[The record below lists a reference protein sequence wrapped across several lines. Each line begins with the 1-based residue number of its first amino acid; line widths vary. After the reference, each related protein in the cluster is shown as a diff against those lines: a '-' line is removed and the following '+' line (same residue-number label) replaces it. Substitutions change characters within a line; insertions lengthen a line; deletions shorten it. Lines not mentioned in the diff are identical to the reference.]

1 MIQIDLPTLVKRL
14 NLFSRQALEMAAS
27 ECMSQQAAEITVSHV
42 LIQMLAMPR
51 SDLRVITRQG
61 DIGMEE
67 LRQALTVENYTTARS
82 ADSYPAFS
90 PMLVEWL
97 KEGWLLASAE
107 MQHSELRGGVLLLAL
122 LHSPLRYIPPAA
134 AQLLTGINRDRLQQ
148 DFVQW
153 TQESAESVVPDADC
167 KGAGALT
174 DVADSLLARYAK
186 NMTEDAR
193 NDRLDPV
200 LCRDHEIDLMIDI
213 LCRRRKNNPVV
224 VGEAGVGKSALI
236 EGLALRIVAG
246 QVPDKLKNTDIMTLD
261 LGALQAGA
269 SVKGEFEKRFKGL
282 MAEVISSPVPVILF
296 IDEAHTLIGAG
307 NQQGG
312 LDISNLLKPAL
323 ARGELKTIAATT
335 WSEYKKYFEKDAAL
349 SRRFQ
354 LVKVSEPNAAEATI
368 ILRGLSAVYEQ
379 SHGVLIDDDALQ
391 AAATLSERY
400 LSGRQLPDKAIDV
413 LDTACARV
421 AINLSS
427 PPKQI
432 SALTTL
438 SHQQEAEIRQ
448 LERELRIGLRTN
460 TSRMTEVLVQYDETL
475 TALDELEAA
484 WHQQQTLVQEIIA
497 LRQQLLG
504 MAEDDAAS
512 LPHVDAVEDTPP
524 ESEQDNT
531 GAKLADEA
539 GSEQPEET
547 AETVSPV
554 QRLAQLTAELDALHN
569 DRLLVSPHVDK
580 KQIAAVIAEWTGVP
594 LNRLSQNE
602 MSVITDLPVWLG
614 DTIKGQDLAIA
625 SLHKHLLTAR
635 ADLRRP
641 GRPLGAFLLAGPS
654 GVGKTETVLQLA
666 ELLYGGRQYLTT
678 INMSEFQE
686 KHTVSRLIGSP
697 PGYVGYGEGG
707 VLTEAIRQKP
717 YSVVL
722 LDEVE
727 KAHPDV
733 LNLFYQAFDK
743 GEMADGEGRLIDCK
757 NIVFFLTSNLG
768 YQVIVEHADDP
779 ETMQE
784 VLYPVLADFF
794 KPALL
799 ARMEVVPYQSLKT
812 RALGVLPADLNL
824 RDQVGPTFDQV
835 FTSADD
841 NKLVVPQF
849 LTRYGLQSYFVKQRD
864 ELVELTAMDSWV
876 LNLTRSVKYSDADR
890 AEIQRQL
897 TEQYISD
904 YTATWRAGMDNLNIR
919 NFESIGQLTGAL
931 EQVISGD
938 LPLQRALT
946 VLRDNTQPGV
956 FSEKLSAKER
966 EEALAEPDYQLLTR
980 LGHEFAPENSTLAVQ
995 KDKESTMQAVYQQLT
1010 ELHRYLLA
1018 IQNAP
1023 VPGKSALKAVQL
1035 RLDQNSSDP
1044 IFATR
1049 QMAKTLPAPLN
1060 RWVGRLADQAWHV
1073 VMVEAVHYMEV
1084 DWRDSV
1090 VKPFNEQLANNYPF
1104 NPRSAQDASLD
1115 AFERFFKPDG
1125 ILDTFYQQNL
1135 KLFIDN
1141 DLSLEDGDNS
1151 VIIREDIIAQLKT
1164 AQKIRDIFFS
1174 KQNGL
1179 GTSFAVETV
1188 SLSGNKRRSVLNLD
1202 GQLVDYSQ
1210 GRNYTAHL
1218 VWPNNMREG
1227 NESKLTLVGANG
1239 GAPRSISFSGPWA
1252 QFRLFGAGQLT
1263 GVQDGNFTVRFSV
1276 DGGAM
1281 TYRVHIRCSSN
1292 CYRLTTPLRAQQRCG
1307 WPHLNSK
1314 TMSAGCN
1321 NFLIPPRYSRWK
1333 PGCR

>member
-1 MIQIDLPTLVKRL
+1 MIQINLASLVKHL
-14 NLFSRQALEMAAS
+14 NPFSRQALEAAAA
-27 ECMSQQAAEITVSHV
+27 ECMSQQASEITVAHV
-42 LIQMLAMPR
+42 LLQMLASVR
-51 SDLRVITRQG
+51 SDLRVIAERA
-61 DIGMEE
+61 DIDLNE
-67 LRQALTVENYTTARS
+67 LRRALTVENYATSRT

-122 LHSPLRYIPPAA
+122 LHSPLRYVPGVAA
-134 AQLLTGINRDRLQQ
+134 RLLTGINRDRLQQ
-148 DFVQW
+148 DFAQW
-153 TQESAESVVPDADC
+153 TRESAETAIQNADGQPVSVAI
-167 KGAGALT
+167 
-174 DVADSLLARYAK
+174 DSGDGLLARYTK
-186 NMTEDAR
+186 NMTADAR
-193 NDRLDPV
+193 NGRLDPV

-448 LERELRIGLRTN
+448 LERELRIGLRTD

-504 MAEDDAAS
+504 
-512 LPHVDAVEDTPP
+512 VDAMVGTPP
-524 ESEQDNT
+524 ESEQDNAGIAPT
-531 GAKLADEA
+531 DEA
-539 GSEQPEET
+539 SSTQPEET

-554 QRLAQLTAELDALHN
+554 QRLVQLTVELDALHN
-569 DRLLVSPHVDK
+569 DQLLVSPHVDK

-602 MSVITDLPVWLG
+602 MSVITDLPKWLG

-779 ETMQE
+779 ETMQKA
-784 VLYPVLADFF
+784 LYPVLADFF

-799 ARMEVVPYQSLKT
+799 ARMEVVPY
-812 RALGVLPADLNL
+812 
-824 RDQVGPTFDQV
+824 
-835 FTSADD
+835 
-841 NKLVVPQF
+841 
-849 LTRYGLQSYFVKQRD
+849 
-864 ELVELTAMDSWV
+864 
-876 LNLTRSVKYSDADR
+876 
-890 AEIQRQL
+890 
-897 TEQYISD
+897 
-904 YTATWRAGMDNLNIR
+904 
-919 NFESIGQLTGAL
+919 
-931 EQVISGD
+931 
-938 LPLQRALT
+938 LPL
-946 VLRDNTQPGV
+946 
-956 FSEKLSAKER
+956 SKET
-966 EEALAEPDYQLLTR
+966 LATIIAGKLTR
-980 LGHEFAPENSTLAVQ
+980 LDNVLRSRFGAEVIIEPEVTDEILSRVTRAENGARMLESVIDGDMLPPLSLLLLQ
-995 KDKESTMQAVYQQLT
+995 KMAANT
-1010 ELHRYLLA
+1010 A
-1018 IQNAP
+1018 IARIRL
-1023 VPGKSALKAVQL
+1023 SA
-1035 RLDQNSSDP
+1035 
-1044 IFATR
+1044 
-1049 QMAKTLPAPLN
+1049 
-1060 RWVGRLADQAWHV
+1060 ADGAFTAD
-1073 VMVEAVHYMEV
+1073 VE
-1084 DWRDSV
+1084 D
-1090 VKPFNEQLANNYPF
+1090 
-1104 NPRSAQDASLD
+1104 AQDDESV
-1115 AFERFFKPDG
+1115 
-1125 ILDTFYQQNL
+1125 T
-1135 KLFIDN
+1135 
-1141 DLSLEDGDNS
+1141 ED
-1151 VIIREDIIAQLKT
+1151 EMAL
-1164 AQKIRDIFFS
+1164 
-1174 KQNGL
+1174 
-1179 GTSFAVETV
+1179 
-1188 SLSGNKRRSVLNLD
+1188 
-1202 GQLVDYSQ
+1202 
-1210 GRNYTAHL
+1210 
-1218 VWPNNMREG
+1218 
-1227 NESKLTLVGANG
+1227 
-1239 GAPRSISFSGPWA
+1239 
-1252 QFRLFGAGQLT
+1252 
-1263 GVQDGNFTVRFSV
+1263 
-1276 DGGAM
+1276 
-1281 TYRVHIRCSSN
+1281 
-1292 CYRLTTPLRAQQRCG
+1292 
-1307 WPHLNSK
+1307 
-1314 TMSAGCN
+1314 
-1321 NFLIPPRYSRWK
+1321 
-1333 PGCR
+1333 

>member
-14 NLFSRQALEMAAS
+14 NLFSRQSLEMAAS

-42 LIQMLAMPR
+42 LMQMLAMPR
-51 SDLRVITRQG
+51 SDLRVITRQS

-67 LRQALTVENYTTARS
+67 LRQALTVEKYPTACS

-97 KEGWLLASAE
+97 KESWLLASAE

-134 AQLLTGINRDRLQQ
+134 ARLLTGINRDRLQQ
-148 DFVQW
+148 DFAQW
-153 TQESAESVVPDADC
+153 TLESAESVVPDTEG
-167 KGAGALT
+167 KGAGTLT
-174 DVADSLLARYAK
+174 DAADSLLARYAK
-186 NMTEDAR
+186 NMTADAR
-193 NDRLDPV
+193 NGGLDPV

-236 EGLALRIVAG
+236 EGLALRIVAD

-282 MAEVISSPVPVILF
+282 MAEIISSPVPVILF

-427 PPKQI
+427 PPKRI

-448 LERELRIGLRTN
+448 LKRELRIGLRTD
-460 TSRMTEVLVQYDETL
+460 TSRMTGVLEQYDETL

-484 WHQQQTLVQEIIA
+484 WHQQQALVREIIA

-504 MAEDDAAS
+504 VAEDNAAS
-512 LPHVDAVEDTPP
+512 LSDADAVEDTPS
-524 ESEQDNT
+524 ESEQDNI
-531 GAKLADEA
+531 GVAPADEA
-539 GSEQPEET
+539 GSAQPEET

-554 QRLAQLTAELDALHN
+554 QRLAQLTAQLDALHN
-569 DRLLVSPHVDK
+569 DQLLISPHVDK

-784 VLYPVLADFF
+784 ALYPVLADFF

-799 ARMEVVPYQSLKT
+799 ARMEVVPYLPLSKETLVTIIAGKLARLDNVLRSRFAAEVIIEPEVTNEIMSRVT
-812 RALGVLPADLNL
+812 RAENGARMLESVIDGDMLPPLSL
-824 RDQVGPTFDQV
+824 
-835 FTSADD
+835 
-841 NKLVVPQF
+841 L
-849 LTRYGLQSYFVKQRD
+849 LLQKMAAN
-864 ELVELTAMDSWV
+864 TAIA
-876 LNLTRSVKYSDADR
+876 R
-890 AEIQRQL
+890 
-897 TEQYISD
+897 
-904 YTATWRAGMDNLNIR
+904 IR
-919 NFESIGQLTGAL
+919 
-931 EQVISGD
+931 
-938 LPLQRALT
+938 
-946 VLRDNTQPGV
+946 
-956 FSEKLSAKER
+956 LSATDGAFTADVEDAR
-966 EEALAEPDYQLLTR
+966 DDESVTEDD
-980 LGHEFAPENSTLAVQ
+980 AV
-995 KDKESTMQAVYQQLT
+995 L
-1010 ELHRYLLA
+1010 
-1018 IQNAP
+1018 
-1023 VPGKSALKAVQL
+1023 
-1035 RLDQNSSDP
+1035 
-1044 IFATR
+1044 
-1049 QMAKTLPAPLN
+1049 
-1060 RWVGRLADQAWHV
+1060 
-1073 VMVEAVHYMEV
+1073 
-1084 DWRDSV
+1084 
-1090 VKPFNEQLANNYPF
+1090 
-1104 NPRSAQDASLD
+1104 
-1115 AFERFFKPDG
+1115 
-1125 ILDTFYQQNL
+1125 
-1135 KLFIDN
+1135 
-1141 DLSLEDGDNS
+1141 
-1151 VIIREDIIAQLKT
+1151 
-1164 AQKIRDIFFS
+1164 
-1174 KQNGL
+1174 
-1179 GTSFAVETV
+1179 
-1188 SLSGNKRRSVLNLD
+1188 
-1202 GQLVDYSQ
+1202 
-1210 GRNYTAHL
+1210 
-1218 VWPNNMREG
+1218 
-1227 NESKLTLVGANG
+1227 
-1239 GAPRSISFSGPWA
+1239 
-1252 QFRLFGAGQLT
+1252 
-1263 GVQDGNFTVRFSV
+1263 
-1276 DGGAM
+1276 
-1281 TYRVHIRCSSN
+1281 
-1292 CYRLTTPLRAQQRCG
+1292 
-1307 WPHLNSK
+1307 
-1314 TMSAGCN
+1314 
-1321 NFLIPPRYSRWK
+1321 
-1333 PGCR
+1333 